1 MSTFGA
7 FLAKYVVHHDS
18 DFYSHQSMIDKA
30 KYKFDQNEM
39 DEMLDTYCKVVY
51 ENPDMPVSLMERAS
65 DYTTLRGDFDIKIKQ
80 TDMERLKLSMDRPF
94 YTMDEVKA
102 VINMFYEA
110 IFLTI
115 KNPKPHQ
122 LYCFLMEKK
131 KPTVSG
137 EYVKSGFHIEF
148 PFILL
153 SKADQSVV
161 VFPKLVKD
169 YELLDIFSRFGD
181 YQKTFFDS
189 NLFNHAWLMYGSR
202 KEVSAE
208 SYRLTGIF
216 DKYLKL
222 AELEDVL
229 KERTLYNCNQEAI
242 SIDCDPEFY
251 LPRIMSINHH
261 GKKEYICRTIPM
273 ELTSAKSTFKKLKP
287 IDKSAPERA
296 VASTPEELLKEV
308 REIMP
313 FLSAERAHEHNAWMR
328 VGWALHNIGV
338 GSQDALQIWIDF
350 SKRSDKASRSE
361 TSCIY
366 EWAKM
371 DCRSDGPKVTIGTL
385 RFFAQEDDPEEYNKY
400 RRSKSKS
407 IVLNSIE
414 KNGTLTPYAA
424 AQALYHQYKNDFV
437 YTESKMWFHYDTHRW
452 NPTPEGLEL
461 RKRICDL
468 IAPIQERIDK
478 IRKEIRDID
487 EKIRDQEEHVGDYDE
502 EDEKVSEKD
511 KVNKDKLR
519 QLLIKEKNRLEDT
532 TTKDKI
538 IKECRELFLDKKF
551 EEKTDSNVYLLG
563 FMNGVLDLSQGVFRD
578 GRPDDYVTFCTGYDF
593 KEYADDA
600 PEMKMVEDYLLK
612 VFPDSEI
619 RNYFLN
625 QACLILRG
633 GNILKKVMVWT
644 GHGDNSKSVTIELLQ
659 NILGQYAIEL
669 PTALLTQQR
678 AQSSAA
684 SPELVRTKGRRFAM
698 IQEPDVNDTINTGI
712 LKQLSGN
719 DVLSCRG
726 LFQSQIEFRP
736 QLKLAIICNK
746 LPKVP
751 SDDQATW
758 NRLRVIPFEAKFID
772 PKECAPTFE
781 EQFVR
786 KQFPMDPL
794 FSEKLPKMKEAFMYM
809 LYKRYLNGEKYGF
822 SSAEPEKVICATKIY
837 RAANDLYMN
846 FLSEKLVEDTDS
858 TGIMLADLYENFRS
872 WFKNNYNSKYI
883 PPKLEMVEYMK
894 TRYKRHFVI
903 NRLIGFRY
911 RTEED
916 DEAEANAEFD
926 RMQTEKEQIAQM
938 RKEFDEKQ
946 SMSQLSQSS

>member
-1 MSTFGA
+1 MSSFSTF
-7 FLAKYVVHHDS
+7 LSKYIVHQDS
-18 DFYSHQSMIDKA
+18 DYYSHQSMIDKV
-30 KYKFDQNEM
+30 KYNFEQDDL
-39 DEMLDTYCKVVY
+39 DEMMELYCKVVY
-51 ENPDMPVSLMERAS
+51 DTPDMPVSVMERSS
-65 DYTTLRGDFDIKIKQ
+65 DYTTLRGDFDMKIKK
-80 TDMERLKLSMDRPF
+80 TDMERLKLSMDAPF
-94 YTMDEVKA
+94 YSMDEVKA
-102 VINMFYEA
+102 VMNMFYEV
-110 IFLTI
+110 IFTVV
-115 KNPKPHQ
+115 KNPKPYQ

-131 KPTVSG
+131 TPVESG
-137 EYVKSGFHIEF
+137 EFVKSGFHVEF

-161 VFPKLVKD
+161 VFPKLEKD
-169 YELLDIFSRFGD
+169 YELLDIFARFGEE

-189 NLFNHAWLMYGSR
+189 NLINHSWLLYGSR
-202 KEVSAE
+202 KEVGAQT
-208 SYRLTGIF
+208 YRMSGIY
-216 DKYLKL
+216 DKYLKQVS
-222 AELEDVL
+222 LEDVL

-242 SIDCDPEFY
+242 VLNEEASYY
-251 LPRIMSINHH
+251 LPRIMSITHH
-261 GKKEYICRTIPM
+261 GKKDYICRTIPM

-287 IDKSAPERA
+287 LDKSMPDRP
-296 VASTPEELLKEV
+296 VASTPEECLKEV

-313 FLSAERAHEHNAWMR
+313 FLSAERASTYESWMR

-350 SKRSDKASRSE
+350 SKKTTKGNFSE
-361 TSCIY
+361 AGCIY

-371 DCRSDGPKVTIGTL
+371 DRKNDGPKVTLGTL
-385 RFFAQEDDPEEYNKY
+385 RFYAKEDDEEEYVKY
-400 RRSKSKS
+400 CRAKSKS
-407 IVLNSIE
+407 VVLNSIE

-424 AQALYHQYKNDFV
+424 AQAMYHQYKNDFV
-437 YTESKMWFHYDTHRW
+437 YTESKMWFYYDNHRW
-452 NPTPEGLEL
+452 NPSPEGLEL

-468 IAPIQERIDK
+468 IVPIQERID
-478 IRKEIRDID
+478 RLRREIREID
-487 EKIRDQEEHVGDYDE
+487 EKIRDQEENVGDVE

-511 KVNKDKLR
+511 KQNKDKLR

-551 EEKTDSNVYLLG
+551 EEKTDSNVYLMG
-563 FMNGVLDLSQGVFRD
+563 FNNGILDLTQGVFRD
-578 GRPDDYVTFCTGYDF
+578 GRPDDFVTFCTGYDF
-593 KEYADDA
+593 KEFTDDA
-600 PEMKMVEDYLLK
+600 HEMKMVEEYLLK
-612 VFPDSEI
+612 VFPDPEI

-772 PKECAPTFE
+772 PKECAPTFQ
-781 EQFVR
+781 EQFIR

-809 LYKRYLNGEKYGF
+809 LFKRYLHGEKYGF
-822 SSAEPEKVICATKIY
+822 SSTEPEKVICATKVY

-858 TGIMLADLYENFRS
+858 MGIMLADLYENFRM

-883 PPKLEMVEYMK
+883 PPKLEMVEYLK

-926 RMQTEKEQIAQM
+926 RMQQEKEQIAQM
-938 RKEFDEKQ
+938 RKEYEEK
-946 SMSQLSQSS
+946 MSQ